1 MIPPIDRLRT
11 IVAKLRAPGGCPWDR
26 EQTHESLKPH
36 LLEECYELIDA
47 IDARNDKELKE
58 ELGDI
63 LLQVI
68 LHSQMAAEEECF
80 TFDDVAEVISDKLIY
95 RHPHVFGENR
105 LTDSEAVLQ
114 QWDKI
119 KRTEK
124 QERKSVLDGVPR
136 ALPAL
141 ARAQKVQT
149 KAGQVGFDWDN
160 AEDAFVKVQEELQE
174 VESAPK
180 ESVAEEV
187 GDLLFAVVNF
197 ARKKKLD
204 AEQLLNRATVKFTQR
219 FQAIEQLAKDRD
231 LDFTSLSLEEI
242 DVLWN
247 EVKGLCLDSKSKGSK
262 MYRPASWHKAEKVGS
277 SHR

>member
-1 MIPPIDRLRT
+1 MIIPPIDRLRT

-63 LLQVI
+63 LLQVV

-80 TFDDVAEVISDKLIY
+80 TFDDVAEVVSDKLIY

-105 LTDSEAVLQ
+105 LADSEAVLR

-141 ARAQKVQT
+141 ARAQKVQ
-149 KAGQVGFDWDN
+149 
-160 AEDAFVKVQEELQE
+160 EELQE

-180 ESVAEEV
+180 ESVAEEI
-187 GDLLFAVVNF
+187 GDLLFAAVNF

-204 AEQLLNRATVKFTQR
+204 AEQLLNHATVKFTQR

-247 EVKGLCLDSKSKGSK
+247 EVKGLCLDSKSRGSK
-262 MYRPASWHKAEKVGS
+262 MHRPASRRRAEKVGS
-277 SHR
+277 SHRRTE

>member
-1 MIPPIDRLRT
+1 MTPPIDRLRT
-11 IVAKLRAPGGCPWDR
+11 IVAKLRAPDGCPWDR

-47 IDARNDKELKE
+47 IDARDDKELKE

-63 LLQVI
+63 LLQVV
-68 LHSQMAAEEECF
+68 LHSQVAAEEGCF
-80 TFDDVAEVISDKLIY
+80 TLDDVAEVVSDKLVH
-95 RHPHVFGENR
+95 RHPHVFGENH
-105 LTDSEAVLQ
+105 LANSEAVLQ

-119 KRTEK
+119 KQAEK
-124 QERKSVLDGVPR
+124 QERKSALDGVPK

-141 ARAQKVQT
+141 ARAQKIQT
-149 KAGQVGFDWDN
+149 KASRAGFDWN
-160 AEDAFVKVQEELQE
+160 IAEDAFLKVREELQE
-174 VESAPK
+174 VESASE

-204 AEQLLNRATVKFTQR
+204 AEQLLNRATVKFAKR
-219 FQAIEQLAKDRD
+219 FQTIEQLAKDRS
-231 LDFTSLSLEEI
+231 LDFASLSLEEM

-247 EVKGLCLDSKSKGSK
+247 EVKG
-262 MYRPASWHKAEKVGS
+262 R
-277 SHR
+277 